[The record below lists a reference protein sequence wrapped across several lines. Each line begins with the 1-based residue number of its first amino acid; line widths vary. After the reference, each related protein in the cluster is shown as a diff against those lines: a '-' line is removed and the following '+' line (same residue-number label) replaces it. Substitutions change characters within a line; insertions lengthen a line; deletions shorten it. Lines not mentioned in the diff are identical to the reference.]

1 MSSKKR
7 AKLDAESEDNGP
19 VDSEEVSAD
28 EETGDEGEDDD
39 LSNHSSLPSDMVIAL
54 FSILQL
60 FVYFL

>member
-7 AKLDAESEDNGP
+7 AKLDNESEDNGP

-39 LSNHSSLPSDMVIAL
+39 LSVHSSMPSDMVIL
-54 FSILQL
+54 FSK
-60 FVYFL
+60 